1 MGSVRWER
9 CWGNLGSWTDVYAMC
24 ATVYYCMTG
33 RISNAASDCI
43 MEDDNVDWRSI
54 PGLTEGQI
62 ETLEKGLALL
72 PENRLQKHGA
82 AVPGTI

>member
-1 MGSVRWER
+1 
-9 CWGNLGSWTDVYAMC
+9 
-24 ATVYYCMTG
+24 
-33 RISNAASDCI
+33 

-72 PENRLQKHGA
+72 PENRLQKRGA